1 MSEDEK
7 EEIDAIFIE
16 KSVGSIQHGGIET
29 F

>member
-7 EEIDAIFIE
+7 EEIDTIFIE